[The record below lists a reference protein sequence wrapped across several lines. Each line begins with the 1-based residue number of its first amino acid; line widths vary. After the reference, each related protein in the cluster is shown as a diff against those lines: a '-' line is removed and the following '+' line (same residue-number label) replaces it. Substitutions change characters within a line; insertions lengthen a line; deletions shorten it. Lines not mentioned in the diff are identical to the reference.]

1 MDHTAS
7 SVPVQRTEPAAGVWH
22 GARDTL
28 PMLVGAAP
36 FGVIFGTLASTAGLP
51 TWATMMMSLVV
62 FGGSSQFVAVTLLAS
77 GASIPVIIATTF
89 IVNLRHALYSATL
102 MPHVQGIPKPLRAC
116 MAWFLTDETFAIVY
130 HKIDSG
136 EPVRIASYYMGSAA
150 AMYSNWQFWTAV
162 GIVIGQSVPG
172 IAGWGL
178 EFAMVAT
185 FVGIVVP
192 LLKSRSQVAAALS
205 AGAVAMLANGLPYK
219 LGLMAAAFAGIA
231 VGMAVATTE
240 GKQS

>member
-1 MDHTAS
+1 MDNTVSDSANPGT
-7 SVPVQRTEPAAGVWH
+7 VPAAGFWQ

-36 FGVIFGTLASTAGLP
+36 FGVIFGTLASTAGLQP
-51 TWATMMMSLVV
+51 WATMLMSILVY
-62 FGGSSQFVAVTLLAS
+62 GGSSQFVGVTLLAA
-77 GASIPVIIATTF
+77 GASIPVIVATTL

-102 MPHVQGIPKPLRAC
+102 MPHVQRIAKPMRAF

-136 EPVRIASYYMGSAA
+136 EPVRVASYYMGSAS
-150 AMYSNWQFWTAV
+150 AMYGNWLFWTAV
-162 GIVIGQSVPG
+162 GIAIGHSVPG

-219 LGLMAAAFAGIA
+219 LGLMAAAFTGIA
-231 VGMAVATTE
+231 VGMAVASVE
-240 GKQS
+240 GKRA